1 MDETPLIIV
10 LRPTN
15 TQGRLCYDNLF
26 LIKIKLNLEF
36 MIRCFPNE
44 HGKFKGMFD
53 LLANALKAA

>member
-10 LRPTN
+10 LRPTK

-36 MIRCFPNE
+36 MIACFPNE
-44 HGKFKGMFD
+44 RGKFKEMFD
-53 LLANALKAA
+53 LLANDLKAA

>member
-1 MDETPLIIV
+1 V
-10 LRPTN
+10 LRPTK

-36 MIRCFPNE
+36 MVSCFPNE
-44 HGKFKGMFD
+44 RGKFKEMFG